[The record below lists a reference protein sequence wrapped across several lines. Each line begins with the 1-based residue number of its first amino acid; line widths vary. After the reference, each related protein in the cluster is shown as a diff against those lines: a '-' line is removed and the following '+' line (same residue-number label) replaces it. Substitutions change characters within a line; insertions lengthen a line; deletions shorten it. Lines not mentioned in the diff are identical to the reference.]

1 MDNMNNLEPWYRL
14 GFITP
19 HQFIDN
25 LPYQFY
31 RLAPPGMMLVAANLD
46 LADYTEAAVEHEL
59 PLLWRLAT
67 ALVKRGV
74 ERIHVSG
81 VPVGAALG
89 RQRVQT
95 ILAEGEKRTG
105 IPFSTDMENI
115 ISALKFLGVTKLA
128 IGSRWHDRLNDAVA
142 NYLKLGGVDVI
153 GRKASGR
160 SLAENES
167 LKTSDGM
174 RLAVDLGRSAL
185 EAAPDAEALL
195 LPGGLWITI
204 HAIPLLEAEFGKP
217 VLINLSATIWATLRA
232 AGLSKP
238 VQGWGRLLAS

>member
-1 MDNMNNLEPWYRL
+1 VDNMDNLEPWYRL

-19 HQFIDN
+19 HQFVDN
-25 LPYQFY
+25 GPYQFY
-31 RLAPPGMMLVAANLD
+31 RLAPPGMMLVMANLD
-46 LADYTEAAVEHEL
+46 LADYTEAAVDHEL
-59 PLLWRLAT
+59 PLLWRHAT
-67 ALVKRGV
+67 TLMKRGV
-74 ERIHVSG
+74 ERIHIAG

-89 RQRVQT
+89 RERVQK

-115 ISALKFLGVTKLA
+115 ISALKYLGVTKLA
-128 IGSRWHDRLNDAVA
+128 IGSRWHEGLNDAVA
-142 NYLKLGGVDVI
+142 SYLKLGGVEVI

-185 EAAPDAEALL
+185 ESAPDAEALL
-195 LPGGLWITI
+195 LPGGLWVTI

>member
-1 MDNMNNLEPWYRL
+1 VNNPDNLEPWYRL

-19 HQFIDN
+19 HQFVDN
-25 LPYQFY
+25 GPYQFY
-31 RLAPPGMMLVAANLD
+31 RLAPPGMMLVSANLD
-46 LADYTEAAVEHEL
+46 LADYTEAAVDHEL
-59 PLLWRLAT
+59 PLLWRHAT
-67 ALVKRGV
+67 TLMKRGV
-74 ERIHVSG
+74 ERIHIAG

-89 RQRVQT
+89 RERVQT
-95 ILAEGEKRTG
+95 ILAEGGKRTG

-128 IGSRWHDRLNDAVA
+128 IGSRWHGGLNDAVA
-142 NYLKLGGVDVI
+142 SYLKLGGVDVI

-174 RLAVDLGRSAL
+174 RLAVDLGRAAL

>member
-1 MDNMNNLEPWYRL
+1 MDNLEPWYRL

-19 HQFIDN
+19 HQFVDN

-31 RLAPPGMMLVAANLD
+31 RLAPPGMMLVTANLD
-46 LADYTEAAVEHEL
+46 LADYTEASVEHEL
-59 PLLWRLAT
+59 PLLWHQAE
-67 ALVKRGV
+67 ALMKRGV
-74 ERIHVSG
+74 DRIIIGG

-89 RQRVQT
+89 RERVQT

-105 IPFSTDMENI
+105 VPFSTSIENI
-115 ISALKFLGVTKLA
+115 IAALNSLGVTKLA
-128 IGSRWHDRLNDAVA
+128 IGSRWHDGLNDAVA
-142 NYLKLGGVDVI
+142 AYLKLGGVEVV
-153 GRKASGR
+153 GRQASGR
-160 SLAENES
+160 SLAENER

-174 RLAVDLGRSAL
+174 RLAVELGRAAL

-195 LPGGLWITI
+195 MPGGLWITI

-217 VLINLSATIWATLRA
+217 VLINLSATIWATLHA